1 MNYHLRSKPKSKFSG
16 KAIAIGVFF
25 LILCGLAYLF
35 PDVVRNTTRTVSL
48 PFWHGS
54 SALTGAYSHIK
65 EFFIF
70 KNTLISENAILKA
83 EAASLKLKEMDYDIL
98 MKENQDLKNQL
109 GRLDIS
115 PRILSK
121 VLSKPPSSPYD
132 TFILDAGSNQ
142 GVALGNKV
150 YLSDNVIIGLIKN
163 VTPRTSLVELFSSS
177 AVKQESVLS
186 RTGASYGLNGNGG
199 ANFVLEVPKDADI
212 LWGDV
217 FIYPALTTSVIG
229 AVYYIDTNSQSAFK
243 TVYIRI
249 PGNVFTAQS
258 VYIEK

>member
-83 EAASLKLKEMDYDIL
+83 EAASSTRSTTLSG
-98 MKENQDLKNQL
+98 KNL
-109 GRLDIS
+109 SEIYLDERFTAAMI
-115 PRILSK
+115 
-121 VLSKPPSSPYD
+121 
-132 TFILDAGSNQ
+132 
-142 GVALGNKV
+142 
-150 YLSDNVIIGLIKN
+150 
-163 VTPRTSLVELFSSS
+163 
-177 AVKQESVLS
+177 
-186 RTGASYGLNGNGG
+186 AS
-199 ANFVLEVPKDADI
+199 
-212 LWGDV
+212 
-217 FIYPALTTSVIG
+217 SVIR
-229 AVYYIDTNSQSAFK
+229 T
-243 TVYIRI
+243 
-249 PGNVFTAQS
+249 P
-258 VYIEK
+258 